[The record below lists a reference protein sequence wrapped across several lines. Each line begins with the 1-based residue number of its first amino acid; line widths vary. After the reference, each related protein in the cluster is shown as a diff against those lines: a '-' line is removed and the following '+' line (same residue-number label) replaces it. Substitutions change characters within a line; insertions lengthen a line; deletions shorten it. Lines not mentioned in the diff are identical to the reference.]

1 MIFYKFQ
8 PITSVRAYHKHP
20 RKVFSKYTKNKRLK
34 HFFSLLMA
42 FGQKSVNLNHVRF
55 FPFFFLF
62 LFFPSLPISNSKD
75 FQFSLQEALFESQI
89 CNLLIPHF
97 SRQFWMS
104 KGPKSTTLHATNY
117 SHNYNPNPPFPKREK
132 TVEAKTAYI
141 LQIFLWRNCFSKKNY
156 FSVDLTMTI
165 SFHQSQCTD
174 PHPPPRC

>member
-42 FGQKSVNLNHVRF
+42 FGQKSVNHVSFVF
-55 FPFFFLF
+55 F
-62 LFFPSLPISNSKD
+62 SLMASNSKD

-89 CNLLIPHF
+89 SNLLIPHF

-104 KGPKSTTLHATNY
+104 KALNLRRYVPPITNSYNNNPVKITIHFPKSEKQLKLKLPISYRY
-117 SHNYNPNPPFPKREK
+117 SFGE
-132 TVEAKTAYI
+132 TVSQRK
-141 LQIFLWRNCFSKKNY
+141 
-156 FSVDLTMTI
+156 TI
-165 SFHQSQCTD
+165 SQSI
-174 PHPPPRC
+174 

>member
-42 FGQKSVNLNHVRF
+42 FGQKSVNHVSFVF
-55 FPFFFLF
+55 F
-62 LFFPSLPISNSKD
+62 SLMASNSKD

-89 CNLLIPHF
+89 SNLLIPHF

>member
-42 FGQKSVNLNHVRF
+42 FGQKSVNHVSFVF
-55 FPFFFLF
+55 F
-62 LFFPSLPISNSKD
+62 SLMASNSKD

-104 KGPKSTTLHATNY
+104 KALNLRRYVPPITNSYNNNPVKITIHFPKSEKQLKLKLPISYRY
-117 SHNYNPNPPFPKREK
+117 SFGG
-132 TVEAKTAYI
+132 TVSQRK
-141 LQIFLWRNCFSKKNY
+141 
-156 FSVDLTMTI
+156 TI
-165 SFHQSQCTD
+165 SQSI
-174 PHPPPRC
+174 

>member
-42 FGQKSVNLNHVRF
+42 FGQKSVNHVSFVF
-55 FPFFFLF
+55 F
-62 LFFPSLPISNSKD
+62 SLMASNSKD

-89 CNLLIPHF
+89 SNLLIPHF

-104 KGPKSTTLHATNY
+104 KALNLRRYVPPITNSYNNNPVKITIHFPKSEKQLKLKLPISYRY
-117 SHNYNPNPPFPKREK
+117 SFGE
-132 TVEAKTAYI
+132 TVSQRK
-141 LQIFLWRNCFSKKNY
+141 
-156 FSVDLTMTI
+156 TI
-165 SFHQSQCTD
+165 SQSIK
-174 PHPPPRC
+174 P